1 MKNESNPKLLSHKSK
16 SSPNLPVSFQLQT
29 KLHFDESFRDM
40 LVDKDKALESLD
52 YLDNNIHIE
61 TSENYFFYNPNII
74 IIQNNSESSYYDS
87 SIKALLK
94 TFI

>member
-40 LVDKDKALESLD
+40 LVDKDKALEL
-52 YLDNNIHIE
+52 
-61 TSENYFFYNPNII
+61 
-74 IIQNNSESSYYDS
+74 
-87 SIKALLK
+87 
-94 TFI
+94 